1 MQKEKKKK
9 EKTHTHKK
17 KIVLMKSMPILWS
30 FGFFCQ
36 NLDSIRRQYFSGVMM
51 KNRAIMHGIF
61 KS

>member
-1 MQKEKKKK
+1 MREKK
-9 EKTHTHKK
+9 ENTTTNE
-17 KIVLMKSMPILWS
+17 IYANFMKLWI
-30 FGFFCQ
+30 FCQ